1 MAWSWLSSHV
11 AFFAGAD
18 VMNDLIDSLSTRE
31 DVRDAAAAGGDG
43 DSSGSSGSDAQAAG
57 QGQGA
62 SDHFG
67 WVEKLSPRQVLRLAQ
82 EAVTLAR
89 LPPEQLAQQ
98 LRKHGDNVRKLV
110 KVAVSLMLSALVALF

>member
-1 MAWSWLSSHV
+1 MAWSGLSSHV

-18 VMNDLIDSLSTRE
+18 VMNDLIDSWSTRE
-31 DVRDAAAAGGDG
+31 DVRDAAAAGDG

-57 QGQGA
+57 QGQGHGQA
-62 SDHFG
+62 DHFG

-98 LRKHGDNVRKLV
+98 LRKHSDNVRKLV
-110 KVAVSLMLSALVALF
+110 KVSAATMLSVSC